1 MKAENIKNVAC
12 IGGGVIGSS
21 WASLFAVKGLTV
33 KVYDLNEELINKA
46 KDNVKRTL
54 DSLVELGAITAD
66 ASVNAAERVTFT
78 TSMEEAA
85 KGIQLVQE
93 NGPEKL
99 EIKQSILE
107 NVEKYIHQDVIYVT
121 STSGLVVSDIA
132 ANAKHPERC
141 IGGHPYNPPHLIPL
155 VEIALGDK
163 TSEEVV
169 KTTIAF
175 YETIGKE
182 PVVLKKA
189 CPGFIS
195 NRLQM
200 AIFREM
206 MELVIRGVCTVEEVE
221 KALVFGPGIR
231 WGILGMHMI
240 LQLGDPNGFESMM
253 NKLASAGEYW
263 MTDMAD
269 WKVYPREY
277 FPMAQTEVDKM
288 MDKYPDDIG
297 HDNETVSKYR
307 DKMLVEL
314 LKLHKKF

>member
-1 MKAENIKNVAC
+1 M
-12 IGGGVIGSS
+12 
-21 WASLFAVKGLTV
+21 
-33 KVYDLNEELINKA
+33 
-46 KDNVKRTL
+46 
-54 DSLVELGAITAD
+54 
-66 ASVNAAERVTFT
+66 
-78 TSMEEAA
+78 
-85 KGIQLVQE
+85 
-93 NGPEKL
+93 
-99 EIKQSILE
+99 
-107 NVEKYIHQDVIYVT
+107 
-121 STSGLVVSDIA
+121 
-132 ANAKHPERC
+132 
-141 IGGHPYNPPHLIPL
+141 
-155 VEIALGDK
+155 EIALGDK

-206 MELVIRGVCTVEEVE
+206 MDLVIRGVCTVEEVE

-231 WGILGMHMI
+231 WGIFGMHMI

-253 NKLASAGEYW
+253 NKLAPAGDYW
-263 MTDMAD
+263 MKDMAD
-269 WKVYPREY
+269 WKEFPREY
-277 FPMAQTEVDKM
+277 FPVAQIEVDKM
-288 MDKYPDDIG
+288 MANFPDYIG
-297 HDNETVSKYR
+297 HNNEAVSKYR